1 MALGFVGW
9 AHHALVFT
17 AVLAAAT
24 ASAYLSSDALALAAV
39 FIAVG
44 YAVLQN
50 YAVRRRDL
58 LLLAPP
64 AVVWIYASGLLL
76 LLRRASLLGGAP
88 ELKALTTNGGLF
100 AATVISAAFAS
111 SLVYKLYSPRR
122 ELVRLPRPPRPGL
135 PRRLRRRLRSR
146 EAF

>member
-1 MALGFVGW
+1 MPGFVGW
-9 AHHALVFT
+9 AHHALVFI

-24 ASAYLSSDALALAAV
+24 VSAYLGSDALALAAV
-39 FIAVG
+39 FTAVG
-44 YAVLQN
+44 YVVLQN

-64 AVVWIYASGLLL
+64 IAVWIYASGLVL
-76 LLRRASLLGGAP
+76 LLRRASLLGSAP

-100 AATVISAAFAS
+100 AATVLSAAFAS
-111 SLVYKLYSPRR
+111 SLAYKMYSPRR
-122 ELVRLPRPPRPGL
+122 ELVRLPRFPRPGL
-135 PRRLRRRLRSR
+135 PRKLRERLRSQ